1 MDQLLQS
8 LQETA
13 NKAAEELKNNT
24 EWITRYA
31 GYASEIMEIQETIKD
46 ARKLFH
52 ERKPLYV
59 YSSISRAKN
68 RSQVTFNLRYR
79 GQSVAE
85 ISYKKGKLLLKT
97 NKNTKE
103 FYGIEGG
110 KTFEWNSKEA
120 EIFRGGFAKCPDR
133 INKRKKNEE
142 HRFESALLT
151 ELSKNKGSDKVLTN
165 IQPVRLVESRFQMPT
180 PFKAS
185 GGQPAY
191 IGHKGGGIDLLCR
204 TKHGNKSVLNI
215 FELKDE
221 YEDHEKVLQQAV
233 IYSVFIHKLL
243 RSPDAGS
250 NNWWK
255 LFGFS
260 KIPNTSLPLR
270 INAVIALPK
279 NEKNVT
285 SFKKEEITVNGGT
298 IQLHYLYFT
307 LSKNDKVGVI
317 ETSLMKN

>member
-1 MDQLLQS
+1 MDQLLQK
-8 LQETA
+8 LQKT
-13 NKAAEELKNNT
+13 AEEAEKALEDNT
-24 EWITRYA
+24 EWIVRYA
-31 GYASEIMEIQETIKD
+31 DYASEIMETQETIKD

-68 RSQVTFNLRYR
+68 RSQVTFDLRYR

-103 FYGIEGG
+103 FYDIEGG
-110 KTFEWNSKEA
+110 KSFEWNSKEA

-151 ELSKNKGSDKVLTN
+151 ELLKDKGNDKALTN
-165 IQPVRLVESRFQMPT
+165 IQPVCLAKSRFQMPT

-185 GGQPAY
+185 EGKPAY
-191 IGHKGGGIDLLCR
+191 AGHKGGGIDLLCR
-204 TKHGNKSVLNI
+204 RNRKLFI

-221 YEDHEKVLQQAV
+221 YEEPEKVLQQAV
-233 IYSVFIHKLL
+233 IYSVFIHRLL
-243 RSPDAGS
+243 RTPKAGS

-255 LFGFS
+255 LFEFS
-260 KIPNTSLPLR
+260 KAPNPALPLK

-279 NEKNVT
+279 NKKNDT
-285 SFKKEEITVNGGT
+285 SFANKEIIVDGGI
-298 IQLHYLYFT
+298 IQLHYFYFS
-307 LSKNDKVGVI
+307 LSKDDKVGPI